1 MEKSLRKYAELA
13 VRTGVNIGKG
23 DILVINSPTECYEF
37 TRMIVEAG
45 YEAGAKEVV
54 VHWGDEIVTRERY
67 MHASEEVFQTIPQW
81 QIESVIYYGNQ
92 GAAFLSIYAT
102 DPTLLKD
109 ADPKR
114 VSDYNALRRKALKDH
129 YDRIMSNKN
138 RWSILSIPTKTW
150 SESVFPELD
159 ADKAVEKMW
168 SAIFSV
174 VRVDQENPVEAWR
187 EHNENLHRRREILN
201 QKRFRKLY
209 FKNSIGTDLC
219 VELPDGH
226 IWLGGGDKD
235 INGIDFISNMPT
247 EEIFT
252 LPKKDGVEGTVVSS
266 KPLVYNGNIIDK
278 FKMKFQ
284 KGRIVEFYAEKGM
297 ETLKGLIETDEGS
310 KYLGEVA
317 LVPHDSPISNSGITF
332 LNTLYDENASCHL
345 AIGEAYSSCLEG
357 GTFMKEEEK
366 ELAGANTSLNHV
378 DFMMG
383 TEDLEIVGETLSGEK
398 IQVFKYGNW
407 AF

>member
-1 MEKSLRKYAELA
+1 MEKKLRKYAELA

-45 YEAGAKEVV
+45 YKAGAKEVV
-54 VHWGDEIVTRERY
+54 VHWGDEIVNRERY
-67 MHASEEVFQTIPQW
+67 LYASEEVFGEIPRW
-81 QIESVIYYGNQ
+81 QVEAVTHYGNQ

-114 VSDYNALRRKALKDH
+114 VADYNALRRKALKEH
-129 YDRIMSNKN
+129 YDRVMSNKN

-159 ADKAVEKMW
+159 TDEAMKKMW
-168 SAIFSV
+168 GAIFSV
-174 VRVDQENPVEAWR
+174 VRVDQKNPVDAWR
-187 EHNENLHRRREILN
+187 EHNENLHSRRKSLN
-201 QKRFRKLY
+201 DKKFKKLY

-235 INGIDFISNMPT
+235 INGIDFIANMPT

-252 LPKKDGVEGTVVSS
+252 LPKKNGVEGTVVSS

-278 FKMKFQ
+278 FKIKFQ
-284 KGRIVEFYAEKGM
+284 KGRIVEFYAEKGI
-297 ETLKGLIETDEGS
+297 ETLKGLIDTDEGS

-317 LVPHDSPISNSGITF
+317 LVPYDSPISNSGITF

-357 GTFMKEEEK
+357 GTAMEEK
-366 ELAGANTSLNHV
+366 EKDIAGVNTSLNHV
-378 DFMMG
+378 DFMIG
-383 TEDLEIVGETLSGEK
+383 TEDLEILGETVSGDK
-398 IQVFKYGNW
+398 IQIFKEGNW